1 MLLNP
6 FFGFAEDAPPP
17 DGVVPSEG
25 TVTGDPFREILHG
38 VQRAQNGEQSS
49 GSIYPSLA
57 QVFADAISADTS
69 QRSGDD
75 SQNLAMPPQIPGLER
90 DASVHTPLGQAAT
103 ATLSAAP
110 LDTEVPIEP
119 GLTNG
124 LTRVQPREQALSPLQ
139 ESPLGHVIE
148 SDPAVQTTPMQTQI
162 PFGEGSIESDSGP
175 EQPIASSR
183 SPQPNTF
190 DPFAAISSDELPPDE
205 ARQIVVDR
213 DDSEIVTTSRGLA
226 GNDRNVLVEKDS
238 QPPSQRSSDRS
249 GEPVSTS
256 STDESDAPDFT
267 TVRQEP
273 ERLAVTPR
281 IDIAPQTG
289 KSESSS
295 SSGPVISPSVGND
308 GSRVGIQGEASQ
320 TPSSDRL
327 PNASSPERTTVTQHH
342 GQVPTQGT
350 LFVDDSSETE
360 MLSDLD
366 VARLS
371 RPMTQAPSNEAD
383 VLERQ
388 IEQPQYR
395 SEVSP
400 DIPDQPAVRPTET
413 VESNNRIET
422 AMRQA
427 DSPRLVQDIVTTLN
441 AQQTRQ
447 QDLGE
452 ETGPRVADL
461 LRSIDGAVERP
472 VQAGR
477 TVQPQ
482 TVESRVTG
490 LQDVVQQPRTFQ
502 TPETRG
508 TIEDLDGLVRN
519 VAGRSHPTVGRSE
532 SGHRSEPPTQHV
544 ASPESTTIAHD
555 RTVRSSAN
563 ALPEEVT
570 ILNRSEQP
578 VIPDRSRS
586 VNVQPG
592 QQDPIPDYDVS
603 IQDLLPQSRP
613 EAPTISSTPS
623 ASGSEFVPNV
633 AAVRGGQG
641 GVEAMTFSD
650 QPIAQP
656 TEMEESKVTSQIVR
670 GARFISREG
679 ANQVT
684 LRLDPPELGEVT
696 IRLSSINKT
705 VTGEIRV
712 ESRMVQ
718 EIVNRNMAE
727 LRESLG
733 SQGIQVD
740 NIEVSVESGGRSNVD
755 RDGNAAHRRE
765 QTERDGQASDRDR
778 QPEDRDDEQQDRI
791 PHLPLAD
798 GNVDYVA

>member
-6 FFGFAEDAPPP
+6 FFGFAGDAPPP

-38 VQRAQNGEQSS
+38 VQHAQNGEQSS

-103 ATLSAAP
+103 ETLPAAP

-124 LTRVQPREQALSPLQ
+124 LTRVQPREQTLSPLQ
-139 ESPLGHVIE
+139 ESPLGNVIE
-148 SDPAVQTTPMQTQI
+148 ADPAVQTTPMQTQI
-162 PFGEGSIESDSGP
+162 PFREGSIESDSGP

-205 ARQIVVDR
+205 SRQIVVDR
-213 DDSEIVTTSRGLA
+213 DDSEIVTTSRGSA

-289 KSESSS
+289 ESESSS

-308 GSRVGIQGEASQ
+308 GARVGIQGEVSR

-327 PNASSPERTTVTQHH
+327 PDASSPERTTVTQRNE
-342 GQVPTQGT
+342 QVPTQGT

-371 RPMTQAPSNEAD
+371 RPMTQAPSNEAE
-383 VLERQ
+383 VVERQ
-388 IEQPQYR
+388 IEQPQPQYR
-395 SEVSP
+395 SESSP
-400 DIPDQPAVRPTET
+400 DVPDQPAVRPTET

-422 AMRQA
+422 AIRQA
-427 DSPRLVQDIVTTLN
+427 DSPRLVQDLVTTLN

-461 LRSIDGAVERP
+461 LRSIDGAVE
-472 VQAGR
+472 
-477 TVQPQ
+477 
-482 TVESRVTG
+482 SRVTG
-490 LQDVVQQPRTFQ
+490 LEDVVQKPRTFQ
-502 TPETRG
+502 TPETMG

-532 SGHRSEPPTQHV
+532 SGHGLEPPTQHV
-544 ASPESTTIAHD
+544 ASPETTTIAND

-592 QQDPIPDYDVS
+592 QQDPIPDYEVS
-603 IQDLLPQSRP
+603 LQDLLPQSRP

-623 ASGSEFVPNV
+623 ASDSGFVTNV
-633 AAVRGGQG
+633 GVVRGGQG